1 MHLGRFFSIMEIISF
16 DPNLFPHIC
25 YNQKAQ
31 SGIEPC
37 MQLQEMEVFDS
48 EEVSE
53 EYYGFVTR

>member
-1 MHLGRFFSIMEIISF
+1 MEIISF

-37 MQLQEMEVFDS
+37 MQRQEMEVFDS

-53 EYYGFVTR
+53 EYYGFVTRW